1 MPLTNPG
8 SSLHSSFEEW
18 PSARRTTN
26 GAIAAD
32 RACDEVRGTEPGM
45 LVTQKCV
52 TPSHWYVGASQLVG
66 RVVSMQPPWST
77 LMSTMT
83 LPGSMLRTMSADTTC
98 GARAPVTST
107 APTTTS
113 AARTASATSETCG

>member
-1 MPLTNPG
+1 
-8 SSLHSSFEEW
+8 
-18 PSARRTTN
+18 
-26 GAIAAD
+26 
-32 RACDEVRGTEPGM
+32 M

-52 TPSHWYVGASQLVG
+52 TPSHWYVGASYVVG
-66 RVVSMQPPWST
+66 RVVSTQPPWST

-83 LPGSMLRTMSADTTC
+83 LPCSMLRTMSADTTC

-113 AARTASATSETCG
+113 AARTASATSETCGYSAVTFGPMVRAATIL